1 MLRRLVIPLQLQHEC
16 KQSGFPVWSL
26 LHSRHLSWPLLAR
39 NVWLFDQRSTSRLL
53 TFIPTQIKTY
63 SIRAGLRCMLPLA
76 GMLHPR
82 RAQQQYSSEYRRPYH
97 CLKVGYQPG
106 TTRSIVSRQ
115 HVRTFVES
123 YVARQQ
129 EQEFTAIQHH
139 YSSR

>member
-1 MLRRLVIPLQLQHEC
+1 VLRLLVIPLQLQHEC
-16 KQSGFPVWSL
+16 KHSGFPMWSL
-26 LHSRHLSWPLLAR
+26 HHSRRLSSPLLAR

-63 SIRAGLRCMLPLA
+63 SIRAGWRCTLPLA

-82 RAQQQYSSEYRRPYH
+82 RTQQQYSGEYRRPYH
-97 CLKVGYQPG
+97 CLKVDYQPG
-106 TTRSIVSRQ
+106 TTRSISSRQ
-115 HVRTFVES
+115 NIRTIAES

-129 EQEFTAIQHH
+129 EQKFTAIQHH